1 METKKNIEVELRSL
15 IDEKKFI
22 ELNDF
27 LIKNGKDLGED
38 NKDSYFY
45 HLPDKLIKVVNSET
59 KNSAKLTLK
68 LQKIGLGDDFEEI
81 DVNFL
86 PKDMNNVLRI
96 LDILGY
102 GENHLYSYQNR
113 HNYLYKGV
121 EFAIKYTVSWGF
133 HCEMEIVIDNKENV
147 PKTIKQIE
155 EVASEL
161 GLKTMSND
169 ESKEFMKKILTGWER
184 GPYSRD
190 EFKSKKIF

>member
-1 METKKNIEVELRSL
+1 M
-15 IDEKKFI
+15 
-22 ELNDF
+22 
-27 LIKNGKDLGED
+27 
-38 NKDSYFY
+38 
-45 HLPDKLIKVVNSET
+45 
-59 KNSAKLTLK
+59 K

-133 HCEMEIVIDNKENV
+133 HCEMEIVIDNKEDV
-147 PKTIKQIE
+147 PETIKQIE
-155 EVASEL
+155 EVAREL

-169 ESKEFMKKILTGWER
+169 ESKEFMKKIISGWER

-190 EFKSKKIF
+190 EFKKLNLK

>member
-1 METKKNIEVELRSL
+1 MKTKKNIEVELRSL

-27 LIKNGKDLGED
+27 LIKNGEDLGED
-38 NKDSYFY
+38 DKDSYFY

-86 PKDMNNVLRI
+86 PKDIDNVLRI
-96 LDILGY
+96 LEILGY

-133 HCEMEIVIDNKENV
+133 HCEMEIVIDNKEDV
-147 PKTIKQIE
+147 SKTIKQIE
-155 EVASEL
+155 EIALEL

-169 ESKEFMKKILTGWER
+169 ESKEFMKKIITGWER
-184 GPYSRD
+184 GHYSRD
-190 EFKSKKIF
+190 EFKKLKFK